1 MHFLEHFLVA
11 AVVFVL
17 IDAAWLKLSSN
28 FYKSNIGD
36 VLAAKPDLKAAAI
49 FYILYMI
56 GLTIFA
62 INPAL
67 GIKSFAYALSHG
79 ALLGLV
85 MYSTYDLTNRA
96 TLKHWPWKLVIVDLM
111 WGTFVTTFVT
121 TITYLVFK

>member
-36 VLAAKPDLKAAAI
+36 VLAAKPDLKAAAV

-56 GLTIFA
+56 SLTIFA
-62 INPAL
+62 IDPAL
-67 GIKSFAYALSHG
+67 GIKSFTYALSHG

-96 TLKHWPWKLVIVDLM
+96 TLKHWPWKLVLVDLM